1 MNGKSAY
8 RTAAASTPSR
18 QRDGVLAALLLAG
31 GLCAGGGGALLARVP
46 QQGSD
51 DLDVVQVRSDF
62 YMIAGAGGN
71 IAVQVGPAG
80 VILVDTGSAEMSD
93 KVLAAVRRLTSRPI
107 RYVINTSADTDH
119 TGGNDKLS
127 KAGQTI
133 LGNPGSSGVSEDVYT
148 NGGAA
153 SVLAHENVLA
163 RMSGQQSP
171 FPFAVLPTKTYSGR
185 SYPMYLNGDGIQVLH
200 MPAAHSDGDSVVFF
214 RRADVIVSGDIL
226 DTTRFPVIDVAKGGS
241 IQGEIDALNHLVD
254 MTIPPFPLRW
264 REDRTYVIP
273 GHGFVSDYGDLV
285 EYRNVVT
292 IMRDRIQDMVVS
304 GMTLEQVKVADPTK
318 GFRKRYGSDTGE
330 WTTEMF
336 IEAVYTSLTSRR

>member
-1 MNGKSAY
+1 MNGISAH
-8 RTAAASTPSR
+8 RTTAAGFPSR
-18 QRDGVLAALLLAG
+18 LRDGVLAALLLAS
-31 GLCAGGGGALLARVP
+31 GLCAGIGGGALLAQAS
-46 QQGSD
+46 QQRSD

-71 IAVQVGPAG
+71 VAAQVGPAG

-107 RYVINTSADTDH
+107 RYVINTSADADH

-133 LGNPGSSGVSEDVYT
+133 LGNPGSSGFSEAVYT
-148 NGGAA
+148 NDGAA

-163 RMSGQQSP
+163 RMSGQQP
-171 FPFAVLPTKTYSGR
+171 PIPFAVLPTKTYSGR
-185 SYPMYLNGDGIQVLH
+185 SYPMYVNGDGIQVLH
-200 MPAAHSDGDSVVFF
+200 MPAAHSDGDSIVFF
-214 RRADVIVSGDIL
+214 RRADVIVSGDML

-241 IQGEIDALNHLVD
+241 IQGEIDALNRLVD

-273 GHGFVSDYGDLV
+273 GHGFVSDYAGLV

-292 IMRDRIQDMVVS
+292 IIRDRIQDMVGK
-304 GMTLEQVKVADPTK
+304 GMTLEQVKAADP
-318 GFRKRYGSDTGE
+318 RRGSGRDMDLTQVNGQRRGLLKTFSTG
-330 WTTEMF
+330 
-336 IEAVYTSLTSRR
+336 